1 MVTELGINYEILFD
15 AIGGTD
21 HTRVRVN
28 RHQRRLGP
36 GDFDLF
42 FLFVELFLAGL
53 LFLTGYAVFD
63 PWLQSPTYLQR
74 KWPKRPGE

>member
-1 MVTELGINYEILFD
+1 MGVGYAVFFA
-15 AIGGTD
+15 AIGGLYR
-21 HTRVRVN
+21 TRWRVN